1 MLGIPIV
8 TQFSGDGIKKA
19 VASFRQLDGA
29 AAKAKFALKSLA
41 VVGAAAVA
49 AVGFAAYQAAQKLA
63 EFARIA
69 RDDEKAATALASSI
83 RASTKATDQQIAS
96 VEKWI
101 DTVQRATG
109 VADDELRP
117 AYARLIRST
126 GSFEKT
132 QQLLRVALDVSAASA
147 KPLKTVVEA
156 LGKAYDGNNTALGR
170 LGLGYDK
177 AQLKA
182 MSFNDIQKDLETRFS
197 GAALEKANTYEGVMA
212 RFAITVDELKESLGY
227 ALLPYLKKL
236 AEYGIQIADAFGRD
250 GVAGAFEELKY
261 IISTLL
267 YDEQGN
273 LNAAGQSINNLVNQF
288 NGIAAFLNNIGK
300 AVDFASGNA
309 LIRASGQLL
318 GSPVQGFNIPQ
329 FGQVG
334 GLDTQI
340 NPGSLRGIRGGTNT
354 GTSIIVNAGIG
365 DPVEIGRSVYNAL
378 QAFERRNG
386 GR

>member
-1 MLGIPIV
+1 MAIKIPIV
-8 TQFSGDGIKKA
+8 TQFDGSGMKKA
-19 VASFRQLDGA
+19 VASFKQLDGA
-29 AAKAKFALKSLA
+29 TAKAKFALKSLA
-41 VVGAAAVA
+41 VTGAAAVA
-49 AVGFAAYQAAQKLA
+49 AIGVTAFQAAQKLA
-63 EFARIA
+63 DFARMA
-69 RDDEKAATALASSI
+69 REDEKAATALASSI
-83 RASTKATDQQIAS
+83 RASTKATDEQIAS

-132 QQLLRVALDVSAASA
+132 QRLLRVALDVSAASA

-212 RFAITVDELKESLGY
+212 RFAITVDELKEALGY

-236 AEYGIQIADAFGRD
+236 AEYGIQIADAFGKD
-250 GVAGAFEELKY
+250 GVTGAFRELKF
-261 IISTLL
+261 ILTTLL
-267 YDEQGN
+267 YDENGQLNQVGQTIN
-273 LNAAGQSINNLVNQF
+273 DLVNKLNAISSVINMGSRVVSATPIGIIGNQ
-288 NGIAAFLNNIGK
+288 L
-300 AVDFASGNA
+300 
-309 LIRASGQLL
+309 
-318 GSPVQGFNIPQ
+318 
-329 FGQVG
+329 G
-334 GLDTQI
+334 GLVGYDPTPTI
-340 NPGSLRGIRGGTNT
+340 GRLGGLATSVNAGSLRQIRGGQNT
-354 GTSIIVNAGIG
+354 GTTITVNAGIG

>member
-29 AAKAKFALKSLA
+29 TAKAKFALKSLA
-41 VVGAAAVA
+41 VTGAAAVA
-49 AVGFAAYQAAQKLA
+49 AIGVTAFQAAQKLA
-63 EFARIA
+63 DFARMA
-69 RDDEKAATALASSI
+69 REDEKAATALASSI
-83 RASTKATDQQIAS
+83 RASTKATDEQIAS

-132 QQLLRVALDVSAASA
+132 QRLLRVALDVSAASA

-212 RFAITVDELKESLGY
+212 RFAITVDELKEALGY

-236 AEYGIQIADAFGRD
+236 AEYGIQIADAFGKD
-250 GVAGAFEELKY
+250 GVTGAFRELKF
-261 IISTLL
+261 ILTTLL
-267 YDEQGN
+267 YDENGQLNQVGQTIN
-273 LNAAGQSINNLVNQF
+273 DLVNKLNAISSVINMGSRVVSATPIGIIGNQ
-288 NGIAAFLNNIGK
+288 L
-300 AVDFASGNA
+300 
-309 LIRASGQLL
+309 
-318 GSPVQGFNIPQ
+318 
-329 FGQVG
+329 G
-334 GLDTQI
+334 GLVGYDPTPTI
-340 NPGSLRGIRGGTNT
+340 GRLGGLATSVNAGSLRQIRGGQNT
-354 GTSIIVNAGIG
+354 GTTITVNAGIG

>member
-8 TQFSGDGIKKA
+8 TQFNGDGIKKA

-29 AAKAKFALKSLA
+29 TAKAKFALKSLA
-41 VVGAAAVA
+41 VTGAAAVA
-49 AVGFAAYQAAQKLA
+49 AIGVTAFQAAQKLA
-63 EFARIA
+63 DFARMA
-69 RDDEKAATALASSI
+69 REDEKAATALASSI
-83 RASTKATDQQIAS
+83 RASTKATDEQIAS

-132 QQLLRVALDVSAASA
+132 QRLLRVALDVSAASA

-212 RFAITVDELKESLGY
+212 RFAITVDELKEALGY

-236 AEYGIQIADAFGRD
+236 AEYGIQIADAFGKD
-250 GVAGAFEELKY
+250 GVTGAFRELKF
-261 IISTLL
+261 ILTTLL
-267 YDEQGN
+267 YDENGQLNQVGQTIN
-273 LNAAGQSINNLVNQF
+273 DLVNKLNAISSVINMGSRVVSATPIGIIGNQ
-288 NGIAAFLNNIGK
+288 L
-300 AVDFASGNA
+300 
-309 LIRASGQLL
+309 
-318 GSPVQGFNIPQ
+318 
-329 FGQVG
+329 G
-334 GLDTQI
+334 GLVGYDPTPTI
-340 NPGSLRGIRGGTNT
+340 GRLGGLATSVNAGSLRQIRGGQNT
-354 GTSIIVNAGIG
+354 GTTITVNAGIG